1 MRVKEWLERLEGM
14 IRTPQRDYRN
24 DPKVTHSN
32 MKSSFHIRIDND
44 KRMKIGILTYH
55 RAENYGALLQ
65 AYAMM
70 TYLQSQGHE
79 VTFVDY
85 WPKYH
90 SDYFRLFPWQ
100 QLSKRSGYRKILF
113 LIQLVLWLVPRYI
126 RKKKFHNFMYHRLN
140 LTKLP
145 QYSDRDSK
153 TARFDVVLYGSDQIW
168 RKQNLGG
175 VGFDDWYFG
184 TDHVLADRKIVYA
197 GSMGT
202 VDTTAEDDEYIQ
214 KMMLNFNAL
223 SVREKDLQLYL
234 AHLGISAILVP
245 DPVFLLSKDQW
256 KSLIKKKESKGNYI
270 LFYNLLYTCESKL
283 FVEKLSH
290 EKNLPIRE
298 VNKKMQLSHFMQNR
312 YISTASVEQFLQLI
326 EGAEYV
332 VSNSFHGVAMSVIF
346 EKQFYA
352 VGMGSKANRVL
363 SLLESVGI
371 KERYITTLHDLPSS
385 QIDYNKVH
393 DSLNEVIGQSAD
405 FLQRA
410 L

>member
-1 MRVKEWLERLEGM
+1 
-14 IRTPQRDYRN
+14 
-24 DPKVTHSN
+24 
-32 MKSSFHIRIDND
+32 
-44 KRMKIGILTYH
+44 MKIGILTYH

-65 AYAMM
+65 AYAMK

-79 VTFVDY
+79 VSFVDY

-100 QLSKRSGYRKILF
+100 QLSKRSGYKKILF
-113 LIQLVLWLVPRYI
+113 LIQLVLWLIPRYL
-126 RKKKFHNFMYHRLN
+126 RKRKFQNFMYNQLN
-140 LTKLP
+140 LSEVP
-145 QYSDRDSK
+145 QYTDRDSR
-153 TARFDVVLYGSDQIW
+153 TDRYDVVLYGSDQIW
-168 RKQNLGG
+168 RKQNLAG

-184 TDHVLADRKIVYA
+184 SDHVLADRKIVYA

-202 VDTTAEDDEYIQ
+202 VDTTAKDDEYVQ
-214 KMMLNFNAL
+214 KMMQNFNAL
-223 SVREKDLQLYL
+223 SVRENDLQLYL
-234 AHLGISAILVP
+234 GSLDISSILVP

-256 KSLIKKKESKGNYI
+256 KSLIKKGVNKGNYI
-270 LFYNLLYTCESKL
+270 LFYNLLNTRESKL
-283 FVEKLSH
+283 FAEKLSR

-298 VNKKMQLSHFMQNR
+298 VNKRMVSSHLLHKR

-352 VGMGSKANRVL
+352 VGMGAKSNRVL
-363 SLLESVGI
+363 SLLENAGI
-371 KERYITTLHDLPSS
+371 KDRYIASLQDSPASS
-385 QIDYNKVH
+385 KIDYNKAH
-393 DSLNEVIGQSAD
+393 DSLNEVIARGYD